1 MTRTFIANS
10 TAPAFRAIAALTAG
24 CGRPKDHR
32 HMPNAAAKANTMP
45 ETMPENAMTPRPEE
59 IRVSPDRRLLTIG
72 FDNGERFEL
81 PAEMLRVLS
90 PSAEVQGHSPAERK
104 LVPGKRE
111 VAISRLVPTGNYAVR
126 IVFDDG
132 HDTGIFT
139 WAFFHDLGRHLG
151 ERIAAYDAEISEK
164 GLSRDPPSR
173 SR

>member
-1 MTRTFIANS
+1 MTSTFIVGPEPVS
-10 TAPAFRAIAALTAG
+10 HRRAALTAG
-24 CGRPKDHR
+24 SRHPKDHR
-32 HMPNAAAKANTMP
+32 HMPNAAPKAKS
-45 ETMPENAMTPRPEE
+45 MPENAHLPKPVEL
-59 IRVSPDRRLLTIG
+59 RVSPDRQRLAIA

-90 PSAEVQGHSPAERK
+90 PSAEVQGHSAAERK
-104 LVPGKRE
+104 LVAGKRL

-151 ERIAAYDAEISEK
+151 DRIAAYDAEISEK